1 MCRETYIFYVATP
14 HPPKIL
20 ELINLIKDSIFIP
33 IAACEERFIEQTVK
47 SALLNAENPD
57 NIYFGIFNNILNKD
71 HSLLNN
77 EFLLTDH
84 RIFYVE
90 VITPAPMGT
99 GFGRM
104 NASLLQ
110 FKNFDYMFQIDAHT
124 FFSKNWDTQLI
135 NVFNKIKDQENI
147 DENKLILSAS
157 SGFMWTYYDEDPEKV
172 YAVVDHEKKIFE
184 IDPLNLEKNAKDLVG
199 IGMTNLKFVYD
210 GKQNQNFNKDTLGFP
225 IVYGDHYLEEE
236 EYKESGCVHATFMF
250 SKAKLT
256 REVMH
261 DPEDH
266 FHGDQT
272 NYSIRLL
279 SRGYRIFSPKYP
291 TIATLN
297 KGFVSKE
304 FINKPLKQS
313 HDWRIYE
320 PNQVGSNYL
329 DTKIT
334 NSKINFNQI
343 ISGKYFGYWGTTDN
357 DSLNKVKE
365 QINYPSEDSFGI
377 PE

>member
-1 MCRETYIFYVATP
+1 M
-14 HPPKIL
+14 
-20 ELINLIKDSIFIP
+20 IKDSIFIP

-47 SALLNAENPD
+47 SALANAEDPEK
-57 NIYFGIFNNILNKD
+57 IYFGIFNNILKKE
-71 HSLLNN
+71 HSLLDN

-90 VITPAPMGT
+90 LITPAPMGT

-110 FKNFDYMFQIDAHT
+110 FKDFDYMFQIDAHT

-147 DENKLILSAS
+147 DEDKLVLSAS
-157 SGFMWTYYDEDPEKV
+157 SGFMWTYYDENPEKV
-172 YAVVDHEKKIFE
+172 YAVVDYKKEIFE
-184 IDPLNLEKNAKDLVG
+184 IDPLNLEKNAQDLVNT
-199 IGMTNLKFVYD
+199 GMTSLKFVYD
-210 GKQNQNFNKDTLGFP
+210 GKQNEVFTKNDLGFP
-225 IVYGDHYLEEE
+225 VVYGDHYLTEE
-236 EYKESGCVHATFMF
+236 EYKESGCIHATFMF

-291 TIATLN
+291 TIAVLN
-297 KGFVSKE
+297 KGFVEKKSTIKK
-304 FINKPLKQS
+304 NR
-313 HDWRIYE
+313 DWRTYKA
-320 PNQVGSNYL
+320 NQVGSNYL
-329 DTKIT
+329 DKKIT
-334 NSKINFNQI
+334 NSKTNFDQI
-343 ISGKYFGYWGTTDN
+343 MSGEYFGYWGTTNN
-357 DSLNKVKE
+357 DSLNKVKQ
-365 QINYPSEDSFGI
+365 QINYPLDGRTGI